1 MTTGPMPQAPTI
13 VISGGGSKAAKT
25 YAWDGSKKVLAANYK
40 KSWLNLTPEQQ
51 QNVMDYAQSI
61 GKKPT
66 MAKTVWGELVD
77 ASASEYA
84 NGKQKSPWQVLQ
96 DNMGQ
101 VATSYST
108 TSKQNYD
115 VAAQTAAIHN
125 SYVKLVG
132 RMATPE
138 EVQNIIDTANA
149 QVGTVSKTTYGPGGS
164 TTMTT
169 PAQTPEQIAQSTL
182 LTSEQYKPER
192 EREQNLNFA
201 SWLDTAMT
209 GGPKAAGSL
218 TNG

>member
-1 MTTGPMPQAPTI
+1 MTTGPIPQGPTI
-13 VISGGGSKAAKT
+13 VITGGGSKAAKT
-25 YAWDGSKKVLAANYK
+25 YAWDGSTKVLASNFK
-40 KSWLNLTPEQQ
+40 KSWLNLTPDQQ
-51 QNVMDYAQSI
+51 QSVMAYTQSI

-66 MAKTVWGELVD
+66 AAKTVWGELVD
-77 ASASEYA
+77 ASAAAYA
-84 NGKQKSPWQVLQ
+84 KGIQKSPWQVLQ
-96 DNMGQ
+96 SNMGE
-101 VATSYST
+101 VATTYST
-108 TSKQNYD
+108 TSKQDYD

-138 EVQNIIDTANA
+138 EIQNIIDTANA

-169 PAQTPEQIAQSTL
+169 PAKSPEQIAQSTL
-182 LTSEQYKPER
+182 LSGEQYKPER